1 MRLPPTPCRV
11 CFRPCVFNKF
21 SHFWQNYPC
30 ETNRRVVTQVFFPFR
45 ARIGKRKCHGEEQ
58 TTPSWR
64 GQMILISLATAPRAS
79 SSVWRERMRAQR
91 HIRPHVNPLQ
101 RRFQLPAALDLE
113 GQIAFARPQPV
124 HMDIGCGKGHFCA
137 DLAEARPDLNVLG
150 IEIRDPLVEEA
161 NRLCM
166 PHSARTLADVRPHSP
181 HAMARG
187 RSATHTLEPRL
198 GQASSR
204 APATFAS
211 WRAAPMCASALTLA
225 P

>member
-1 MRLPPTPCRV
+1 MRIFLQHYFALYSTG
-11 CFRPCVFNKF
+11 NSK
-21 SHFWQNYPC
+21 SANHAIS
-30 ETNRRVVTQVFFPFR
+30 
-45 ARIGKRKCHGEEQ
+45 ARDGRE
-58 TTPSWR
+58 
-64 GQMILISLATAPRAS
+64 MILISLATAPRAS

-113 GQIAFARPQPV
+113 GQIAFTRPQPV

-166 PHSARTLADVRPHSP
+166 PHGARTLADLRPHSP

>member
-1 MRLPPTPCRV
+1 MVAMSTL
-11 CFRPCVFNKF
+11 
-21 SHFWQNYPC
+21 
-30 ETNRRVVTQVFFPFR
+30 
-45 ARIGKRKCHGEEQ
+45 
-58 TTPSWR
+58 
-64 GQMILISLATAPRAS
+64 TAKEA
-79 SSVWRERMRAQR
+79 WRERMRAQR

-101 RRFQLPAALDLE
+101 NQYTDATLPENFAAS
-113 GQIAFARPQPV
+113 AFAAPLPLHV
-124 HMDIGCGKGHFCA
+124 DIGCGKGHFCA